1 MSVRLLAIGTATP
14 AGRLKQERTAAFGR
28 MFAPG
33 SVAEG
38 TVEALHRRTRI
49 EERASVLVDPATGG
63 QSFYPRNDGG
73 AGPTTAAR
81 MAVYASQSAALAHK
95 AGAEALQRAVVEPAR
110 ITHLVTVSCT
120 GFASPGVDQLL
131 VGALGLNAGIGRT
144 HIGFMGCH
152 GALNGIAVARAIAAA
167 DPAAV
172 VLLCCVELCSLHMH
186 YSDRVDQLI
195 ANALFADGA
204 GAAVITQS
212 ADARAPELHACR
224 SWIVPDTAALMSW
237 HIGDNGFVMT
247 LDASV
252 PQRLSRVVP
261 GWIDSVLDAC
271 SLRRADVG
279 GWAIHPGGPKIVD
292 ALAAALNLAETGA
305 HDSLEVLRQNGNM
318 SSPTILFI
326 LDRMMRDNR
335 PRPWVAMAFGPGL
348 AAEAVVLE

>member
-1 MSVRLLAIGTATP
+1 MTVRILSIGTATP
-14 AGRLKQERTAAFGR
+14 PGRLTQERTAVLGR
-28 MFAPG
+28 TFAPT

-38 TVEALHRRTRI
+38 AIEALHRRTRI
-49 EERASVLVDPATGG
+49 DTRASVLVDAASGQ
-63 QSFYPRNDGG
+63 QSFYPPNDGG
-73 AGPTTAAR
+73 DGPTTAAR
-81 MAVYASQSAALAHK
+81 MAVFASESSSLAFEASANALR
-95 AGAEALQRAVVEPAR
+95 GAAVEPAR
-110 ITHLVTVSCT
+110 VSHLVTVSCT

-131 VGALGLNAGIGRT
+131 VKKLGLSAGIGRT

-152 GALNGIAVARAIAAA
+152 GALNGIAVAKALASA

-204 GAAVITQS
+204 AAAVLAQS
-212 ADARAPELHACR
+212 TDNHRPEVRACR
-224 SWIVPDTAALMSW
+224 SWLVPGSADLMSW

-247 LDASV
+247 LAPKV
-252 PQRLSRVVP
+252 PERLSLVVP
-261 GWIDSVLDAC
+261 GWMDTVLDSC
-271 SLRRADVG
+271 GLRRTDVG
-279 GWAIHPGGPKIVD
+279 GWAIHPGGPRIVD
-292 ALAAALNLAETGA
+292 ALASALGMADGSG

-326 LDRMMRDNR
+326 LDRMGRKNR

-348 AAEAVVLE
+348 AAEAVVLV

>member
-1 MSVRLLAIGTATP
+1 MTTRMLAIGTATP
-14 AGRLKQERTAAFGR
+14 RGRLTQERTAAFGR
-28 MFAPG
+28 MFAPK

-38 TVEALHRRTRI
+38 AVEALHRRTRI
-49 EERASVLVDPATGG
+49 EERASVLVDPATGQ
-63 QSFYPRNDGG
+63 QSFYPPNDGG
-73 AGPTTAAR
+73 DGPATAAR
-81 MAVYASQSAALAHK
+81 MAVYARESAALAK
-95 AGAEALQRAVVEPAR
+95 EAAVLALQRAAIAPPG

-120 GFASPGVDQLL
+120 GFASPGVDQQL

-152 GALNGIAVARAIAAA
+152 GALNGIAVARAIVAA
-167 DPAAV
+167 DPSAV

-204 GAAVITQS
+204 AAAIF
-212 ADARAPELHACR
+212 ARSEATSSPEVRGCR
-224 SWIVPDTAALMSW
+224 SWIVPDTAELMSW
-237 HIGDNGFVMT
+237 HIGNNGFVMT
-247 LDASV
+247 LDARV
-252 PQRLSRVVP
+252 PERLSRVVP
-261 GWIDSVLDAC
+261 GWMDSVLDAC

-292 ALAAALNLAETGA
+292 ALAESLDMPE
-305 HDSLEVLRQNGNM
+305 HSRQDSLEVLRRNGNM

-326 LDRMMRDNR
+326 LDRMMSMSR

-348 AAEAVVLE
+348 SAEAVVLV